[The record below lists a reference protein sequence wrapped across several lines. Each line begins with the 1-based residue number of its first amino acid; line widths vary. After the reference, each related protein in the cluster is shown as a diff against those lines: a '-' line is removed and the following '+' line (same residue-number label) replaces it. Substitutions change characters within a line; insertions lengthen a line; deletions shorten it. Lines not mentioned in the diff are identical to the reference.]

1 VFIGAQV
8 QTVMIS
14 RIVSFA
20 LAQRFVIL
28 IAALAVIAWGVI
40 AFRRLP
46 IDAYPDLSP
55 PHVEIITQWP
65 GHAAEEIERLISIP
79 LEVEMNGIPKIEALR
94 SISLY
99 GLSAL
104 EMNFQYDI
112 DPYFAREQAF
122 ERMADATLPNGVTPG
137 VSPLFSPSGLVYRY
151 VLVSPDR
158 TPQELKVIEAWL
170 LERRYRAVPGVAD
183 DSGFGGTTMQY
194 QVLLN
199 PNRLFSYGVTVPQVF
214 QQLSVNNSNAGG
226 GFYSQGG
233 QFYYIRGLG
242 LVKTTE
248 DIGNVVLATNNG
260 IPTYVK
266 DVAKVEIG
274 PAVRLGE
281 FGYMKQDDAV
291 EGVIL
296 MRVGEQA
303 QVVLKRVEELTRQLN
318 EHVLPPDVKIV
329 PYYDRSSLVDETTQT
344 VERNL
349 VRGMLLV
356 LIVLGLFLFNLRT
369 AVIVAL
375 TIPFALMFAFICLDW
390 RHIPANLLSIGAIDF
405 GILVDGAVVMVENV
419 FRELALRHDRDYDLI
434 KVIRAAAHDVERPIF
449 YAGAVIIAGY
459 LPIYALAGPSGRLFQ
474 PMADTMSFA
483 LVGSIVCAL
492 VVLPVLCSYLL
503 RGKIKE
509 PHFSLFDPIRRGYG
523 VLLRGCLRFRTLALI
538 VLLSIFA
545 LSLLLIPRIGAEFMP
560 HLDEGA
566 LWMRA
571 TAPYTISFEEASK
584 LSPQIRDILRSFPQ
598 VTTVANELGRPDDGT
613 DSTGFFNNEFY
624 IGLKPYDDS
633 AWQGTIRTKKQLVDA
648 INTKMSAFPGVIF
661 NYTQP
666 AEDAV
671 DEAETGLKSLLAVKI
686 FGADLATLEENAR
699 KVKRI
704 ISQVPGIADITVVRE
719 LGQPSLTIVPNREQ
733 IARYGLNVDDVN
745 TIVETAIG
753 GKAAS
758 QVIQG
763 ERQFDLLV
771 RMQEPFRKD
780 MDSIRNLLIATP
792 GGQHLPLSQFADIKI
807 NNSASFI
814 YRESNSRFIGVQF
827 SVRNRDLAGA
837 VQEAKREVERQVKL
851 PVGYTFDWGGEYKDY
866 LQAREQMKIIAPLTV
881 VLILLILFA
890 LYGNL
895 KFPLIILFSVLVTEP
910 VGGLLALWLTG
921 TNFSVS
927 SGLGFVALMG
937 VAVLTSVILYSF
949 INKLRLEGMD
959 IAKATYQASLMR
971 LRPIMMTALVAC
983 LGLLPAAMS
992 TGIGSDSQKPF
1003 AIVIVGGLASRLLLS
1018 IFLSPVLYSV
1028 VARKDDVLKV

>member
-1 VFIGAQV
+1 
-8 QTVMIS
+8 MIA
-14 RIVSFA
+14 RVVSFA
-20 LAQRFVIL
+20 LSQRFL
-28 IAALAVIAWGVI
+28 IIMAAVALMVWGAI
-40 AFRRLP
+40 SFDRLP

-104 EMNFQYDI
+104 EMNFEYNT
-112 DPYFAREQAF
+112 DPYFVREQAF
-122 ERMADATLPNGVTPG
+122 ERMANATLPTGLTPG
-137 VSPLFSPSGLVYRY
+137 VSPLFSPSGLIYRY
-151 VLVSPDR
+151 VLVSPDKS
-158 TPQELKVIEAWL
+158 PQELKTLEDWV

-183 DSGFGGTTMQY
+183 DSSLGGTTMQY

-199 PNRLFSYGVTVPQVF
+199 PFRLFAYGVTVPQIF
-214 QQLSVNNSNAGG
+214 QQLSTNNANAGG

-242 LVKTTE
+242 QVKTTE
-248 DIGNVVLATNNG
+248 DIGNVVVATNNG

-274 PAVRLGE
+274 HAVRLGE
-281 FGYMKQDDAV
+281 FGYMNQDDAV

-303 QVVLKRVEELTRQLN
+303 QVVLKRLEALTKELN
-318 EHVLPPDVKIV
+318 ERVLPPDVKIV
-329 PYYDRSSLVDETTQT
+329 PYYDRSTLIEETTQT
-344 VERNL
+344 VERNMG
-349 VRGMLLV
+349 RGMLLV
-356 LIVLGLFLFNLRT
+356 LLILGIFLFNIRT
-369 AVIVAL
+369 AVVVAI
-375 TIPFALMFAFICLDW
+375 TIPFALMFSFICLDW

-405 GILVDGAVVMVENV
+405 GILVDGAVVMVENI
-419 FRELALRHDRDYDLI
+419 FRELAEKHGQDYNLMS
-434 KVIRAAAHDVERPIF
+434 VIRAAAKDVERPIF
-449 YAGAVIIAGY
+449 YAVAVIIAGY
-459 LPIYALAGPSGRLFQ
+459 LPIYVLQGPSGRLFQ

-483 LVGSIVCAL
+483 LVGSVICAL
-492 VVLPVLCSYLL
+492 VLLPVLCSFLL
-503 RGKIKE
+503 RGKIRE
-509 PHFSLFDPIRRGYG
+509 PKISIFDPIRRGYG
-523 VLLRGCLRFRTLALI
+523 AVLGWCLRYRWASMTI
-538 VLLSIFA
+538 LLSIFA
-545 LSLLLIPRIGAEFMP
+545 ASLLLIPLIGAEFMP

-571 TAPYTISFEEASK
+571 TAPYTISFEEAAK
-584 LSPQIRDILRSFPQ
+584 LSPQIRNILRSFPQ

-613 DSTGFFNNEFY
+613 DPTGFFNNEFY
-624 IGLKPYDDS
+624 IGLKSYGDP
-633 AWQGTIRTKKQLVDA
+633 AWQGSIGNKKQLVAA
-648 INTKMSAFPGVIF
+648 IGEKMSAFPGVIF

-671 DEAETGLKSLLAVKI
+671 DEAETGLKSSLAVKI
-686 FGADLATLEENAR
+686 FGGDLATLEDNAR

-704 ISQVPGIADITVVRE
+704 ISKVPGITDITVVRE
-719 LGQPSLTIVPNREQ
+719 LGQPSLLVVPNREK
-733 IARYGLNVDDVN
+733 IAQYGLNVDDVN
-745 TIVETAIG
+745 TMVETAMG
-753 GKAAS
+753 GKSAS

-771 RMQEPFRKD
+771 RMQEAYRKD
-780 MDSIRNLLIATP
+780 EEAIRNLLIATP
-792 GGQHLPLSQFADIKI
+792 NGQHLPLSQFADIRV
-807 NNSASFI
+807 NNGASFI

-827 SVRNRDLAGA
+827 SVRDRDLAGA
-837 VQEAKREVERQVKL
+837 VEEARREVDRQMKL
-851 PVGYTFDWGGEYKDY
+851 PLGYTFDWGGEYKDY
-866 LQAREQMKIIAPLTV
+866 LAARDQMKIIAPLTV
-881 VLILLILFA
+881 LLILLILFA

-910 VGGLLALWLTG
+910 VGGLLALWITK

-927 SGLGFVALMG
+927 SALGFVALMG

-949 INKLRLEGMD
+949 INKLRLEGKD
-959 IAKATYQASLMR
+959 IVTATYEASLLR

-983 LGLLPAAMS
+983 IGLLPAAMS

-1003 AIVIVGGLASRLLLS
+1003 AIVIVGGLLSRLLLS
-1018 IFLSPVLYSV
+1018 IFLAPVLYTL
-1028 VARKDDVLKV
+1028 VARRDDVLKV

>member
-1 VFIGAQV
+1 
-8 QTVMIS
+8 MIS
-14 RIVSFA
+14 RFVSFA
-20 LAQRFVIL
+20 LSQRFVIL
-28 IAALAVIAWGVI
+28 MGALAILVWGAI
-40 AFRRLP
+40 SFQRLP

-65 GHAAEEIERLISIP
+65 GHAAEEVERLISIP
-79 LEVEMNGIPKIEALR
+79 LEVEMNGIPKVEALR

-122 ERMADATLPNGVTPG
+122 ERIANATLPNGVAPG
-137 VSPLFSPSGLVYRY
+137 ISPLFSPSGLVYRY

-158 TPQELKVIEAWL
+158 TPQELKIIETWL
-170 LERRYRAVPGVAD
+170 LERRYRSVPGVAD
-183 DSGFGGTTMQY
+183 DSGLGGTTMQY
-194 QVLLN
+194 QVQLD
-199 PNRLFSYGVTVPQVF
+199 PTRLFAYNLTVPQVF
-214 QQLSVNNSNAGG
+214 QQLRTNNSNAGG

-233 QFYYIRGLG
+233 QFYYVRGLG
-242 LVKTTE
+242 LVKTTQ
-248 DIGNVVLATNNG
+248 DIGNIVLSTNNG
-260 IPTYVK
+260 IPVYVK

-274 PAVRLGE
+274 SAVRLGQ
-281 FGYMKQDDAV
+281 FGFMNNNDAV
-291 EGVIL
+291 EGVIM

-303 QVVLKRVEELTRQLN
+303 QVVLKRVEAMTKELN
-318 EHVLPPDVKIV
+318 DHVLPPDVKIL
-329 PYYDRSSLVDETTQT
+329 PYYDRSDLVDQTTQT

-349 VRGMLLV
+349 LRGMVLV
-356 LIVLGLFLFNLRT
+356 LIVLGLFLFNVRT
-369 AVIVAL
+369 AIIVAL

-405 GILVDGAVVMVENV
+405 GILVDGAVVMVENI
-419 FRELALRHDRDYDLI
+419 FRELAQRHDRDYDLI
-434 KVIRAAAHDVERPIF
+434 QVIRAAAHDVERPIF
-449 YAGAVIIAGY
+449 YAVAVIIAGY

-483 LVGSIVCAL
+483 LLGSMICAL
-492 VVLPVLCSYLL
+492 IVLPVLCSYFL
-503 RGKIKE
+503 RGEIRE
-509 PHFSLFDPIRRGYG
+509 PRFSPFDPIRRGYG
-523 VLLRGCLRFRTLALI
+523 VLLGSCLRHRALSLT
-538 VLLSIFA
+538 VLLGIFA
-545 LSLLLIPRIGAEFMP
+545 ASLLLIPRIGAEFMP

-571 TAPYTISFEEASK
+571 TAPYTISFDEATR
-584 LSPQIRDILRSFPQ
+584 LSPQIRNILRGFPQ

-613 DSTGFFNNEFY
+613 DPTGFFNNEFY
-624 IGLKPYDDS
+624 IGLKPYTDA
-633 AWQGTIRTKKQLVDA
+633 AWQGPIHTKRQLVDA
-648 INTKMSAFPGVIF
+648 INEKMSAFPGVIF

-686 FGADLATLEENAR
+686 FGSDLATLEDKA
-699 KVKRI
+699 KQVKRI

-719 LGQPSLTIVPNREQ
+719 MGQPSLTVVPNREE

-763 ERQFDLLV
+763 EQQFDLLV

-780 MDSIRNLLIATP
+780 MDSIKNLLIATP
-792 GGQHLPLSQFADIKI
+792 GGQHLPLSQFADIRV
-807 NNSASFI
+807 NSGASFI
-814 YRESNSRFIGVQF
+814 YREANSRFIGVQF
-827 SVRNRDLAGA
+827 SVRNRDLASA
-837 VQEAKREVERQVKL
+837 VEDAKRAVEQQVKL

-866 LQAREQMKIIAPLTV
+866 LEAREQMKIIAPLTV
-881 VLILLILFA
+881 LLILLILFA

-959 IAKATYQASLMR
+959 IATATYQASLMR

-983 LGLLPAAMS
+983 LGLLPAATS

-1018 IFLSPVLYSV
+1018 IFLSPLLYAIA
-1028 VARKDDVLKV
+1028 ARDRDVLKV

>member
-1 VFIGAQV
+1 
-8 QTVMIS
+8 MIA

-20 LAQRFVIL
+20 LSQRFIIL
-28 IAALAVIAWGVI
+28 MAALMLMLWG
-40 AFRRLP
+40 AYSFSKLP

-55 PHVEIITQWP
+55 PHVEIISQWP
-65 GHAAEEIERLISIP
+65 GHASEEVERLISIP
-79 LEVEMNGIPKIEALR
+79 LEVEMNGIPKIESLR

-122 ERMADATLPNGVTPG
+122 ERMANATLPDGVTPG
-137 VSPLFSPSGLVYRY
+137 VSPLFSPSGLIYRY

-158 TPQELKVIEAWL
+158 TPQQLKTIEAWV
-170 LERRYRAVPGVAD
+170 LERKYRSVPGVAD
-183 DSGFGGTTMQY
+183 DSGLGGTTMQY

-199 PNRLFSYGVTVPQVF
+199 PNRLFSLGVTVPQVF
-214 QQLSVNNSNAGG
+214 QQLASNNSNAGG

-233 QFYYIRGLG
+233 QFYYVRGLG
-242 LVKTTE
+242 LVKTLE
-248 DIGNVVLATNNG
+248 DIGDVVVSTNNG
-260 IPTYVK
+260 IPTYVR
-266 DVAKVEIG
+266 DVGKVEIG
-274 PAVRLGE
+274 YAPRLGQ
-281 FGYMKQDDAV
+281 FGFMNQDDAV

-303 QVVLKRVEELTRQLN
+303 QVVLKQIQQMTKELN
-318 EHVLPPDVKIV
+318 DHVLPRDVKIL
-329 PYYDRSSLVDETTQT
+329 PYYDRSELIEETTRT

-349 VRGMLLV
+349 IRGMVLV
-356 LIVLGLFLFNLRT
+356 LIVLGIFLLSAR
-369 AVIVAL
+369 AALIVSL

-390 RHIPANLLSIGAIDF
+390 RHIPANLLSIGAVDF

-419 FRELALRHDRDYDLI
+419 FRELAERHGEDYNLI
-434 KVIRAAAHDVERPIF
+434 EVIRAAAHDVERPIF
-449 YAGAVIIAGY
+449 YAVAVIIAGY
-459 LPIYALAGPSGRLFQ
+459 LPIYALQGPSRRLFQ

-483 LVGSIVCAL
+483 LIGSLICAL
-492 VVLPVLCSYLL
+492 TVLPVLCAYIL
-503 RGKIKE
+503 RGKMKE
-509 PHFSLFDPIRRGYG
+509 PRAWLFQQLRSGYG
-523 VLLRGCLRFRTLALI
+523 ILLGWCLRHRTISI
-538 VLLSIFA
+538 VILLGIFA
-545 LSLLLIPRIGAEFMP
+545 ASLLLIPLIGAEFMP

-584 LSPQIRDILRSFPQ
+584 LSPQIRNILRSFPQ

-613 DSTGFFNNEFY
+613 DPTGFFNNEFY
-624 IGLKPYDDS
+624 IGLKPYDDRV
-633 AWQGTIRTKKQLVDA
+633 WQGSIHNKKELIDA
-648 INTKMSAFPGVIF
+648 IQQKTSAFPGVIF

-686 FGADLATLEENAR
+686 FGGDLATLEAKAR
-699 KVKRI
+699 QVKAI
-704 ISQVPGIADITVVRE
+704 IAKVPGIADITVVRE
-719 LGQPSLTIVPNREQ
+719 LGQPSLTVVPDREK

-745 TIVETAIG
+745 TLVGTAMG

-758 QVIQG
+758 EVIQG

-771 RMQEPFRKD
+771 RMQEPYRRD
-780 MDSIRNLLIATP
+780 MEAIKNLLIATP
-792 GGQHLPLSQFADIKI
+792 GGQHLPLSQFADIRV
-807 NNSASFI
+807 NNGASFI
-814 YRESNSRFIGVQF
+814 YREANSRFIGVQF

-837 VQEAKREVERQVKL
+837 VEEARRAVQKQVQL

-866 LQAREQMKIIAPLTV
+866 LAAREQMKIIAPITV
-881 VLILLILFA
+881 LLILLILFA

-910 VGGLLALWLTG
+910 VGGLLAMWYTK

-949 INKLRLEGMD
+949 INKLRMEGND
-959 IAKATYQASLMR
+959 IITATYQASLLR

-983 LGLLPAAMS
+983 IGLLPAATS

-1003 AIVIVGGLASRLLLS
+1003 AIVIVGGLLSRLLLS
-1018 IFLSPVLYSV
+1018 IFLSPILYAV
-1028 VARKDDVLKV
+1028 VAREDDVLKV

>member
-1 VFIGAQV
+1 
-8 QTVMIS
+8 MIS

-28 IAALAVIAWGVI
+28 ILVLAICVWGALS
-40 AFRRLP
+40 FRNLP

-79 LEVEMNGIPKIEALR
+79 LEVEMNGIPKIDALR

-104 EMNFQYDI
+104 EMNFQYDS
-112 DPYFAREQAF
+112 DPYFVRAQAF
-122 ERMADATLPNGVTPG
+122 ERMADAMLPSGITPSI
-137 VSPLFSPSGLVYRY
+137 SPLFSPSGLVYRY

-158 TPQELKVIEAWL
+158 SGQELKILQDWL
-170 LERRYRAVPGVAD
+170 LQRRYRAVSGVAD
-183 DSGFGGTTMQY
+183 DSGLGGTTMQY
-194 QVLLN
+194 QVLLD
-199 PNRLFSYGVTVPQVF
+199 PNRLFALGITVPQVV
-214 QQLSVNNSNAGG
+214 QQLSTNNSNAGG
-226 GFYSQGG
+226 GFYQEGG
-233 QFYYIRGLG
+233 QFYYVRGLG
-242 LVKTTE
+242 QVRTTE
-248 DIGNVVLATNNG
+248 DIGNIVLSTKNG

-266 DVAKVEIG
+266 DVAKVQIG
-274 PAVRLGE
+274 SAVRLGQ
-281 FGYMKQDDAV
+281 FGYMNQDDAV

-296 MRVGEQA
+296 MRKGEQA
-303 QVVLKRVEELTRQLN
+303 QVVLKGVQDLTKELNQ
-318 EHVLPPDVKIV
+318 HVLPPDVKIV
-329 PYYDRSSLVDETTQT
+329 PFYDRSGLVEETTRT
-344 VERNL
+344 VEGNL

-356 LIVLGLFLFNLRT
+356 LLILGLFLFNVRT
-369 AVIVAL
+369 ALIVAV
-375 TIPFALMFAFICLDW
+375 TIPFALMFAFICLDL

-419 FRELALRHDRDYDLI
+419 FRELALRSHRDYNLI
-434 KVIRAAAHDVERPIF
+434 EVIRAAAHDVERPIF
-449 YAGAVIIAGY
+449 YAVAVIIAGY
-459 LPIYALAGPSGRLFQ
+459 LPIYALTGPSGKLFQ

-483 LVGSIVCAL
+483 LLGSVLCAL
-492 VVLPVLCSYLL
+492 VVLPVLCSYFL
-503 RGKIKE
+503 RGRIHE
-509 PHFSLFDPIRRGYG
+509 PKFDLFDPIRRGYG
-523 VLLRGCLRFRTLALI
+523 AVLQKCLRHRTLSLV
-538 VLLSIFA
+538 VLLSVFA
-545 LSLLLIPRIGAEFMP
+545 ASLLLIPLIGAEFMP

-571 TAPYTISFEEASK
+571 TAPYTISFDEATK
-584 LSPQIRDILRSFPQ
+584 LSPQIRNILRSFPQ

-613 DSTGFFNNEFY
+613 DPTGFFNNEFY
-624 IGLKPYDDS
+624 IGLKPYRDA
-633 AWQGTIRTKKQLVDA
+633 AWQGSVKTKKELVDA

-686 FGADLATLEENAR
+686 FGADLTTLEQKA
-699 KVKRI
+699 KDVKRVI
-704 ISQVPGIADITVVRE
+704 AKVPGITDITVVRE
-719 LGQPSLTIVPNREQ
+719 LGQPSLTVTPNREK

-745 TIVETAIG
+745 TIVTTAIG
-753 GKAAS
+753 GTAAS

-763 ERQFDLLV
+763 ERQFDLQV
-771 RMQEPFRKD
+771 RMQEPYRKD
-780 MDSIRNLLIATP
+780 MNSISSLLIATP
-792 GGQHLPLSQFADIKI
+792 DGQQLPLSQFADIKI
-807 NNSASFI
+807 NNSASFV
-814 YRESNSRFIGVQF
+814 YREANSRFIGIQF

-837 VQEAKREVERQVKL
+837 VEEAKLAVEKQVKL

-866 LQAREQMKIIAPLTV
+866 LAAREQLKIIAPLTV

-910 VGGLLALWLTG
+910 VGGLLALWWTG

-959 IAKATYQASLMR
+959 IATATYQASMLR
-971 LRPIMMTALVAC
+971 LRPITMTAMVAC

-1018 IFLSPVLYSV
+1018 IFLSPVLYAV
-1028 VARKDDVLKV
+1028 VAREKDVLKV